1 MTFVKKFLKNLAI
14 NVVFRPYYFIRTSR
28 PVWLYILN
36 HEGRRL
42 FVGNRPK
49 LDEVQSRI
57 VRDLREEGIALA
69 HLSELFPERNFLPE
83 LQKYTD
89 EFLPRGQV
97 QDGKPFLKML
107 WNYSV
112 GHERIGFDLNP
123 FIRLALERKVLDVV
137 NSYMEMFSKF
147 FYFSLAETIPDPEQD
162 PIRSQRWHRD
172 PDDIKLCKMFI
183 YITDVDEESG
193 PFTYIR
199 QSHMGGRW
207 RGVFEQKVPQRIRP
221 DDGVVEKFVQREY
234 IKVCTGRAGTI
245 IFCDTSGL
253 HRGGLARSK
262 HRLMFT
268 AEYSPAGAMTPILY
282 DLPDSLKREVR
293 SFGPAAFYATSNQL
307 SPVVKVFNLVSTAQR
322 KYCRY

>member
-1 MTFVKKFLKNLAI
+1 MNLKGFVKTFAI
-14 NVVFRPYYFIRTSR
+14 NGIFRPYYFIRTSR
-28 PVWLYILN
+28 PVRLHLLN

-42 FVGNRPK
+42 YTRNRPR
-49 LDEVQSRI
+49 LDLVQERI
-57 VRDLREEGIALA
+57 VDDLKKEGIALA
-69 HLSELFPERNFLPE
+69 YLSELFPGRDVLSE
-83 LQKYTD
+83 LQKYTS
-89 EFLPRGQV
+89 ELLPQGKV

-112 GHERIGFDLNP
+112 GHAKIYFDLNP
-123 FIRLALERKVLDVV
+123 FIRLALARRALEVV

-147 FYFSLAETIPDPEQD
+147 FYFSLAETIPNPGQG

-183 YITDVDEESG
+183 YVNDVDEEAG

-199 QSHMGGRW
+199 QSHLGGQW
-207 RGVFEQKVPQRIRP
+207 RSVFEQKIPQRIRP
-221 DDGVVEKFVQREY
+221 DDGAVEKLVPREY
-234 IKVCTGRAGTI
+234 IKVCTGKAGTV

-282 DLPDSLKREVR
+282 DLPKDLEGEIK
-293 SFGPAAFYATSNQL
+293 
-307 SPVVKVFNLVSTAQR
+307 K
-322 KYCRY
+322 